1 MLGKDQMGPRAWE
14 HTGVLQRRT
23 AVPPRPLTRVG
34 DACQVQSGRCLRPPA
49 PCRVWGRLRA
59 PPHAEWEAS
68 VSPAPRVL
76 LLPHACAK
84 VMFIFFYFF
93 LLCCKFA
100 LNEYIRGI
108 ILKRVIAS
116 QPKPPSSLP
125 VGPPGPGYQTD
136 RISHPGGPSSHWRW
150 AAGPVGVPRAPAY
163 QERSPG
169 LLLAGQRALPRSSEV
184 APSTRL
190 PACGPAPSGEL
201 VLACP
206 VPQRPLVCP
215 PPPAPDL
222 AQDWWRPQGVH
233 RQFAAGCAE
242 PVGRSMG
249 KGEAPGVH
257 AWPSRWLLWPGQAH
271 GDSPPRPPTPVHQP
285 PPPGGAAHAVGSG
298 VRAPGA
304 GGSRRAWR
312 HTARDRPVTSLS
324 AGAAGCGRDSWAQ
337 S

>member
-1 MLGKDQMGPRAWE
+1 M
-14 HTGVLQRRT
+14 
-23 AVPPRPLTRVG
+23 
-34 DACQVQSGRCLRPPA
+34 
-49 PCRVWGRLRA
+49 
-59 PPHAEWEAS
+59 
-68 VSPAPRVL
+68 SPAPRVL

-169 LLLAGQRALPRSSEV
+169 LLLAGQRALPRSLEV

-215 PPPAPDL
+215 PP
-222 AQDWWRPQGVH
+222 
-233 RQFAAGCAE
+233 
-242 PVGRSMG
+242 
-249 KGEAPGVH
+249 
-257 AWPSRWLLWPGQAH
+257 
-271 GDSPPRPPTPVHQP
+271 HQP
-285 PPPGGAAHAVGSG
+285 LTWPRTGGGLRVFTGSLQQAVLSPWAGAWVRVRPLACTPGLPAGFCGLARPTVTALPGPRHRWTSRPRLVAQHTPWALVC
-298 VRAPGA
+298 VRLGLVGA
-304 GGSRRAWR
+304 GVPGD
-312 HTARDRPVTSLS
+312 TQPGTDP
-324 AGAAGCGRDSWAQ
+324 
-337 S
+337 